1 MGRTAQRGALL
12 PSTLYKLSKKESIEL
27 RWVLLTRSIFL
38 FFHSFLANA
47 ERIALPLTGPGG
59 KIAVFETS
67 KPGNQTFETPTS
79 GNPNCLNILP
89 IFPLPQI

>member
-1 MGRTAQRGALL
+1 M
-12 PSTLYKLSKKESIEL
+12 

-67 KPGNQTFETPTS
+67 KPGNPTFEMSKP
-79 GNPNCLNILP
+79 GNQTCLNNIYA
-89 IFPLPQI
+89 IVPLNIKYFIESLQSY